1 LYAQALWHGPPRRS
15 LPLRG
20 GKRRE
25 NACARRCRSS
35 RRSRGSSVHVALRF
49 RCQKRLSTAM
59 YVRND
64 MIGVAIVRSEKVK
77 GARRCLIE
85 TDRQTDRPK
94 KKKGGRG
101 ASTHFRIQLSL
112 SATRPAPHRSSMVI
126 TAAQRDILARL
137 RVNAST
143 GLSNAEASS
152 RRRRCSGGG
161 GGGGGTNAV
170 RPPID
175 CPKWICCLL

>member
-1 LYAQALWHGPPRRS
+1 MQALWHGPPRRS

-20 GKRRE
+20 GKRWE

-59 YVRND
+59 YVR
-64 MIGVAIVRSEKVK
+64 
-77 GARRCLIE
+77 
-85 TDRQTDRPK
+85 
-94 KKKGGRG
+94 KKKGGAG
-101 ASTHFRIQLSL
+101 GIYTFQDSTFALRH
-112 SATRPAPHRSSMVI
+112 PAPHHYRSSMVI

-152 RRRRCSGGG
+152 RRRRWSGGG